1 MAEKSHGSDD
11 TFSEKMSQ
19 MSHLADATIK
29 LDDGST
35 FKVFRLLLALGSEV
49 RSVLLFF
56 GIQNPMSGKDSHQVF
71 SVSVFQQTLR
81 LPQGPA
87 RISPQGIC
95 IKRGN
100 GADFE
105 LGEFTHNQLESRQH
119 LRCTED
125 CQLLVLRRS
134 DGPV

>member
-19 MSHLADATIK
+19 MSHLADATIV

-49 RSVLLFF
+49 RSVLFF
-56 GIQNPMSGKDSHQVF
+56 LHFESNVRERF
-71 SVSVFQQTLR
+71 SSSIFCFSVFQQTLR

-100 GADFE
+100 GANFE
-105 LGEFTHNQLESRQH
+105 LGEFTHHLLESRQH

-125 CQLLVLRRS
+125 SQLLGLPRS